1 MVNMDEFYYFY
12 QFGYNNRC
20 DDKDC
25 SRDGYYETLDECEL
39 RSYDLYQKIKLGEI
53 KIGRKE
59 L

>member
-1 MVNMDEFYYFY
+1 MMIRY
-12 QFGYNNRC
+12 QEVVDIVFLNNRC

-53 KIGRKE
+53 KIGKKE